1 MIEIDA
7 DDGAV
12 RVELPHGEAATIEGL
27 HPGAPVARGTQR
39 ALFLERDEADTLGK
53 MIDYILGEIAKGSL
67 KIRPES
73 KERLEAI
80 RPRISAHGDSCGM
93 PRYSRRTAVPAVASK

>member
-1 MIEIDA
+1 MITIDA

-27 HPGAPVARGTQR
+27 HPGAPVERGTQR
-39 ALFLERDEADTLGK
+39 ALFLEPDEAETLGK
-53 MIDYILGEIAKGSL
+53 MIDYILGQIAKGSL

-73 KERLEAI
+73 QERLEAI
-80 RPRISAHGDSCGM
+80 RPRLWGLFDSTPPSPG
-93 PRYSRRTAVPAVASK
+93 K